1 MRWLRRAVVP
11 TVLVLLAIALA
22 VLGLAAMAL
31 LALPLAIVLEVTV
44 LALVASTGMRLRR
57 MRRPRREGA
66 RAGPRWTAG
75 WESESVAEAVPV
87 VRGRLAVVLD
97 EWGLSGEAG
106 EPTLLVVTEL
116 VSNAAEHGSAPVRL
130 AVELR
135 GDAVRVEVYDGSP
148 ELPRRRADD
157 PERTRGRGL
166 QLVDGL
172 SGGWGWTPAPPGKV
186 VWAEVATG
194 WPD

>member
-1 MRWLRRAVVP
+1 MRRALVSA
-11 TVLVLLAIALA
+11 VLVLFLVAVAVLALA
-22 VLGLAAMAL
+22 AVAL
-31 LALPLAIVLEVTV
+31 VAFPLAIVLE
-44 LALVASTGMRLRR
+44 LVVVGLLVGAGLRLRR
-57 MRRPRREGA
+57 MRRPGREGA
-66 RAGPRWTAG
+66 RAGPRWTTG
-75 WESESVAEAVPV
+75 WESEPLADAVPV

-97 EWGLSGEAG
+97 EWGVGGEAG

-148 ELPRRRADD
+148 EQPRRRPHD
-157 PERTRGRGL
+157 PERVRGRGL

-172 SGGWGWTPAPPGKV
+172 SGGWGWTPSPPGKV
-186 VWAEVATG
+186 VWAEVATQ
-194 WPD
+194 WPR